1 MPARAAVLS
10 ALRAEEGLENRMLAP
25 VPAFEHILKCG
36 NDSVL
41 LGVPGSFPF
50 IGVEFS
56 YAHTLVTR
64 LISRAADWLPALWGL
79 SLPVS
84 HTLSQQLSAFKL
96 FEPQSWLDHGAEE
109 NVSGKRIDTFSLPC
123 LATPPSFC
131 CSPNL
136 DALFSLSPLPPG
148 PSVLLETD
156 CPRQGKQSYMAPNQN
171 TLQQ

>member
-1 MPARAAVLS
+1 
-10 ALRAEEGLENRMLAP
+10 MLAP

-96 FEPQSWLDHGAEE
+96 FEPQSWLDHGAEK

-123 LATPPSFC
+123 LPS
-131 CSPNL
+131 
-136 DALFSLSPLPPG
+136 
-148 PSVLLETD
+148 PSESI
-156 CPRQGKQSYMAPNQN
+156 P
-171 TLQQ
+171 

>member
-36 NDSVL
+36 NDGVL

-84 HTLSQQLSAFKL
+84 HTLSQRLSAFKL
-96 FEPQSWLDHGAEE
+96 FTELVRLW
-109 NVSGKRIDTFSLPC
+109 C
-123 LATPPSFC
+123 
-131 CSPNL
+131 
-136 DALFSLSPLPPG
+136 
-148 PSVLLETD
+148 
-156 CPRQGKQSYMAPNQN
+156 
-171 TLQQ
+171 